1 MSSRYVRIDF
11 RDGELVVL
19 AADEPGSPGQTSEP
33 EQEQGTI
40 LMIPHFPHVET
51 IRTGDLANG
60 IQVVGGQMRSRDLET
75 ETARRL
81 NTIRG
86 HHSVTLEYIRM
97 GMLRGL
103 IKDGRGRTLYDLYN
117 VFGITK
123 KQVDFKLG
131 TASTNILSYDGVAFS
146 TISGNVGNIGF
157 SITAGATFDAFMAVL
172 VLLIQFIGWI
182 AFVRGLLMIKRAAEG
197 SGQASYGT
205 AITHILGGI
214 LSANLIATVDVLQQ
228 TMCNSAC
235 IVNV

>member
-1 MSSRYVRIDF
+1 MRVSSAIALIALTFIIMSAPGYAYASGLEQAVTNLGI
-11 RDGELVVL
+11 ELFGANAVSLGSNADLGGPAFFVL
-19 AADEPGSPGQTSEP
+19 SVICYILG
-33 EQEQGTI
+33 
-40 LMIPHFPHVET
+40 LMIMFQSLVRLSRASQFSGGFSPTQSLYAGPMVGFVIAGALIGLPDTWRAFNTT
-51 IRTGDLANG
+51 IF
-60 IQVVGGQMRSRDLET
+60 E
-75 ETARRL
+75 
-81 NTIRG
+81 
-86 HHSVTLEYIRM
+86 
-97 GMLRGL
+97 
-103 IKDGRGRTLYDLYN
+103 
-117 VFGITK
+117 
-123 KQVDFKLG
+123 G
-131 TASTNILSYDGVAFS
+131 TAATNILSYDGVAFS